1 LTTDGAV
8 HETMRRNGRA
18 YVAANYT
25 WPVVLDRYCGFLERF
40 GGGDGATSAGKGVP

>member
-1 LTTDGAV
+1 M

-40 GGGDGATSAGKGVP
+40 AGGGGATPAEKGVP